1 MKKALFIGINEYAE
15 LDALSGCE
23 NDAAKM
29 AEALSRHAD
38 GRPNF
43 EARTLTH
50 CSATPLNKDFL
61 EYEIQ
66 NLFSG
71 ECDIALF
78 YFAGHGYFDNNIDEG
93 MLIPHD
99 FSPRASNGIRISDVM
114 VWANKATN
122 IRNKIIILDC
132 CQAGAAGQERM
143 LKGGE
148 TVLADGSTILT
159 ACRRDEYAKEVND
172 GGVFTSL
179 MVEAL
184 YGAGANILGY
194 ITPSSLYSFVDQALG
209 AWDQR
214 PVFKTNVS
222 RFVVLREVG
231 PRVSLDTLRKLP
243 VWFPT
248 ATHVFHL
255 DPSFEPTSESPIDE
269 NVSIFQN
276 LQKCNRHGLVEPVDT
291 EHMYYAAINSTGCRL
306 TALGVYYRNLAIK
319 GRF

>member
-1 MKKALFIGINEYAE
+1 MMLQKWQKHYLDTPMGGLISRLEHLHTVVQPPSTKISLNMKFRI
-15 LDALSGCE
+15 
-23 NDAAKM
+23 
-29 AEALSRHAD
+29 
-38 GRPNF
+38 F
-43 EARTLTH
+43 
-50 CSATPLNKDFL
+50 
-61 EYEIQ
+61 
-66 NLFSG
+66 FSG
-71 ECDIALF
+71 ECDVALF

-99 FSPRASNGIRISDVM
+99 FSPRSSNGIRISDVM

-276 LQKCNRHGLVEPVDT
+276 LQKCNRHGLVE
-291 EHMYYAAINSTGCRL
+291 
-306 TALGVYYRNLAIK
+306 LG
-319 GRF
+319 